1 MRCACSCLHAC
12 HAHPLTRAALRAV
25 QDLLRDLYSIPARAA
40 DRKVNEFVK
49 RCAAHYT
56 LCTLA
61 AHMHDADCAAPLS
74 ACYRVRAA
82 RTHMILVGALRKQMP
97 SLFGAED
104 KQAKLLARLDK
115 DFEKCQLEYQ
125 LPRGDLPKVERYRQ
139 ILAGFDIKKFPT
151 LDRKSIDIL
160 DTVLSQDLPA
170 IMRQFEN
177 PF

>member
-1 MRCACSCLHAC
+1 MT
-12 HAHPLTRAALRAV
+12 LTA
-25 QDLLRDLYSIPARAA
+25 SIP
-40 DRKVNEFVK
+40 
-49 RCAAHYT
+49 
-56 LCTLA
+56 L
-61 AHMHDADCAAPLS
+61 LS
-74 ACYRVRAA
+74 ACVSVRAA

-115 DFEKCQLEYQ
+115 EFEKCQLEYQ